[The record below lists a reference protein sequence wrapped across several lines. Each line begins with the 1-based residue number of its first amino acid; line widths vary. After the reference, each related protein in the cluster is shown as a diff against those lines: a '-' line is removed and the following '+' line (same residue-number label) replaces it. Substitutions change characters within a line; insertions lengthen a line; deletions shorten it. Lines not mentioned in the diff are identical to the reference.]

1 MIVVCWAN
9 PWYLVTMAKLN
20 KKIFSGGWIP
30 KQNTGWILLLIFVSG
45 WMFFLGVLVGRG
57 TVPVRFDIDK
67 LQKELAALKEA
78 DIKKQLSRVEIGS
91 DSAKLKKGLG
101 FYEDLKDTKDAGK
114 KKDSR
119 KPDKTSG
126 RFPSSSKSVSKVKKK
141 VSQANTSQNLAS
153 REPKTAAVDKRI
165 ESEKKLTIQAASFK
179 DPKDADKMVAEL
191 KKKGFPAYR
200 IIGVVPETGVWY
212 RVRIGYYGS
221 TTEAAAMINKL
232 QKEGLKPY
240 LVNR

>member
-1 MIVVCWAN
+1 M
-9 PWYLVTMAKLN
+9 
-20 KKIFSGGWIP
+20 P
-30 KQNTGWILLLIFVSG
+30 KRNTGWLLLLLFISG

-57 TVPVRFDIDK
+57 SAPVRFDIDK

-91 DSAKLKKGLG
+91 DSAKLKKDLE
-101 FYEDLKDTKDAGK
+101 FYEALKDTKDDSKKYNRRKSGK
-114 KKDSR
+114 RTGKS
-119 KPDKTSG
+119 PSAPKTA
-126 RFPSSSKSVSKVKKK
+126 SKIQEK
-141 VSQANTSQNLAS
+141 VSQSNISQNHTS
-153 REPKTAAVDKRI
+153 RELKTSALDKRI

-179 DPKDADKMVAEL
+179 DPKDADKMMEKL
-191 KKKGFPAYR
+191 KKKGYPAYR
-200 IIGVVPETGVWY
+200 IIGVVPEKGVWY

-221 TTEAAAMINKL
+221 RTEAEATMKKL